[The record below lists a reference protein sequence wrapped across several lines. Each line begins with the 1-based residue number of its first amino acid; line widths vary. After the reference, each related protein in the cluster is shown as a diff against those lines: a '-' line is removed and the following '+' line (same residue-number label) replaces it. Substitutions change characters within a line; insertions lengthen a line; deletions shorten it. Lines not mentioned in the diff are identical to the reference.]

1 MRAFSRPSG
10 AYETG
15 KNSEAKRGLR
25 GRNWVDPLRRGDFTR
40 PGSDEDCSVETAGRK
55 RVRFGRPTQGFL
67 DRCVLPGAKRREHD
81 LEGSARKARGSVFHA
96 RSMAIARRV
105 MAIASSI
112 VRQRSGTRLCRTS
125 CRANWCR
132 GHAKGQT
139 CGAQPHCDGKFA
151 ASHGASLRLLR
162 YAVSRAASKG
172 FARYAPKDGLV
183 FE

>member
-1 MRAFSRPSG
+1 MRAFGRPSG

-55 RVRFGRPTQGFL
+55 RVRFGRPTHGFL
-67 DRCVLPGAKRREHD
+67 DRCVLPGANCREHH
-81 LEGSARKARGSVFHA
+81 LARRARKNRGPVFHA
-96 RSMAIARRV
+96 RSVAIARRV

-112 VRQRSGTRLCRTS
+112 VRQRSGTGLCRAS
-125 CRANWCR
+125 RRANWYR
-132 GHAKGQT
+132 GHAKDQT

-151 ASHGASLRLLR
+151 ARHGCFTQTSTLRGFWSD
-162 YAVSRAASKG
+162 VKG
-172 FARYAPKDGLV
+172 RFARYAPRRWPCL
-183 FE
+183 